1 MKTLKWAYTES
12 APRLMTPGTYP
23 ACPLPFFWEREYTA
37 GNPYAGR
44 HISQRGPFS
53 VRCSS
58 ARQPSGLAKPSTPP
72 CAMDHSPRGAGAGWL
87 KPYCF
92 NIDNHTSVEA
102 PCSRAASAVQKP
114 LYPYGFGIRVSRPSR
129 GETLFHSI
137 GPFQNISTP
146 THSLK

>member
-1 MKTLKWAYTES
+1 MLAPSCNGACGHGPSHLPLFLLLCRKATPSEGKDRGALPKVETLKWAYTES
-12 APRLMTPGTYP
+12 APRFMTPGTYP

-44 HISQRGPFS
+44 LISQRGPFS

-58 ARQPSGLAKPSTPP
+58 ARQPSGLTKPSTPP

-92 NIDNHTSVEA
+92 NIDNH
-102 PCSRAASAVQKP
+102 
-114 LYPYGFGIRVSRPSR
+114 I
-129 GETLFHSI
+129 
-137 GPFQNISTP
+137 
-146 THSLK
+146 